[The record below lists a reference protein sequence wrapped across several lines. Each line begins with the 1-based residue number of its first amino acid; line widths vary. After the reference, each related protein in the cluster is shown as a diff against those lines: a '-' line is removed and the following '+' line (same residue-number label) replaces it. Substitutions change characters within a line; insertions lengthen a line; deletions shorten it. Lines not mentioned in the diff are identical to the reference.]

1 VSRSTHLC
9 VEVRRKSLHDT
20 RAADD
25 LAGEAEL
32 LGRRSP
38 TAAEI

>member
-1 VSRSTHLC
+1 VSRPAHLG
-9 VEVRRKSLHDT
+9 VEVKRKSLHDA